1 MNIRIFLSH
10 WFCKRSQTGGDDDID
25 ESDAEYK
32 SPNDDYGAYNEG
44 GYDDY
49 GDKSSD
55 YDGAYDSVPSSP
67 IKELFSV
74 DEIRNFTTVDEL
86 EPSIIGFFDEST
98 NNEDKIVFE
107 EVWELPSS

>member
-1 MNIRIFLSH
+1 
-10 WFCKRSQTGGDDDID
+10 
-25 ESDAEYK
+25 
-32 SPNDDYGAYNEG
+32 
-44 GYDDY
+44 
-49 GDKSSD
+49 
-55 YDGAYDSVPSSP
+55 VPSSP